1 MNTSKIYIYSIKLN
15 FALEIFQRIMMKM
28 FKRNSFFGKI
38 ENQIHDLSHIFFG
51 KLGKYETIN
60 KSRYSKLGVSNLDN
74 LDFGI
79 NFESLGKHT
88 T

>member
-28 FKRNSFFGKI
+28 FFGKI